1 MCAVE
6 PLRCSA
12 PPGAP
17 SPGAVGAR
25 RQALLSQRLLSS
37 GALRGYLRR
46 ESLEPCHVSCKQ
58 RHAGRIV
65 TERCLRFRVSVPVAA
80 WGCAPLEL
88 AFPGPPVAVWA
99 PPGPGCD
106 ELGVGGGGAARRLA
120 VVFWP
125 GCGFPPPVPPPPG
138 RWVFCVLIAA
148 GPCSPG
154 GFRSWNLSEA
164 KTVSVVS

>member
-1 MCAVE
+1 MPAVPRVCAGGSVG
-6 PLRCSA
+6 LRASGTRLPGTA
-12 PPGAP
+12 RGSVGPPRTG
-17 SPGAVGAR
+17 
-25 RQALLSQRLLSS
+25 
-37 GALRGYLRR
+37 LRR
-46 ESLEPCHVSCKQ
+46 
-58 RHAGRIV
+58 AGR
-65 TERCLRFRVSVPVAA
+65 
-80 WGCAPLEL
+80 
-88 AFPGPPVAVWA
+88 
-99 PPGPGCD
+99 
-106 ELGVGGGGAARRLA
+106 GGGGAARRLA

>member
-46 ESLEPCHVSCKQ
+46 ESLEPCPVSCKQ

-106 ELGVGGGGAARRLA
+106 ELGVGGGRSPQAGGGFLAGLRVPPTGAAPTRQMGLLCADRGGA
-120 VVFWP
+120 VFSWGV
-125 GCGFPPPVPPPPG
+125 PVVEP
-138 RWVFCVLIAA
+138 
-148 GPCSPG
+148 
-154 GFRSWNLSEA
+154 
-164 KTVSVVS
+164 